1 MDERQ
6 RPLQESRPKVEA
18 ISAEQAANFAILR
31 RGQVE
36 GDQLPQGR
44 RNAFADGGMAR
55 RRGLNPALSRRAATQ
70 IGDVWVVP
78 GNGYLALVVGGG
90 AVCTDTEFVVS
101 QGTVTWTSQNGKGIV
116 HGLVP
121 DGVNE
126 VTLVDS
132 DHASVPA
139 LVRDNVYGARL
150 AGYFRSLRF
159 TGSAGKVELG
169 PWS

>member
-1 MDERQ
+1 
-6 RPLQESRPKVEA
+6 
-18 ISAEQAANFAILR
+18 
-31 RGQVE
+31 
-36 GDQLPQGR
+36 
-44 RNAFADGGMAR
+44 
-55 RRGLNPALSRRAATQ
+55 
-70 IGDVWVVP
+70 
-78 GNGYLALVVGGG
+78 
-90 AVCTDTEFVVS
+90 VVS